1 MEKGEGEKTGGR
13 EGGKGRVEGWTLVLQ
28 IAFSSTL
35 KSEAHIIYIPLFQ
48 REQQSVQLKSRI

>member
-1 MEKGEGEKTGGR
+1 M
-13 EGGKGRVEGWTLVLQ
+13 EGWTLVLQ

-35 KSEAHIIYIPLFQ
+35 KSEADIIYIPLFQ